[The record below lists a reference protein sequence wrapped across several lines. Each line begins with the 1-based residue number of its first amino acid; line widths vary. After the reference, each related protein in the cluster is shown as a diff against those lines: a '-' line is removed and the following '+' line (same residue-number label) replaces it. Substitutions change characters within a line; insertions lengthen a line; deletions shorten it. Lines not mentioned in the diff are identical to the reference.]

1 MQIGELDREI
11 VLQAKTAGQSGS
23 GEPTEVWAPIDT
35 GGVPAGTVWAKVRPL
50 SGREY
55 YAALGAQIV
64 AEETLV
70 FRIRFRT
77 DVRPGTARI
86 QYEAR
91 TYNIRRVAE
100 VGRRDGLDIY
110 ADTVTA

>member
-1 MQIGELDREI
+1 MQVGKLDRQITLEF
-11 VLQAKTAGQSGS
+11 KTSGQSGS
-23 GEPTEVWAPIDT
+23 GEPTESWGSAVTAWAQ
-35 GGVPAGTVWAKVRPL
+35 VRPL

-70 FRIRFRT
+70 FGIRYRS
-77 DVRPGTARI
+77 DVRPGTARVV
-86 QYEAR
+86 YEGR

-100 VGRRDGLDIY
+100 VGRRDGLEITG
-110 ADTVTA
+110 DTAEA

>member
-1 MQIGELDREI
+1 MQVGKLDREI
-11 VLQAKTAGQSGS
+11 TLEFKTPGQSGS
-23 GEPTEVWAPIDT
+23 GEPTETWGT
-35 GGVPAGTVWAKVRPL
+35 PATVWAAVRPL

-70 FRIRFRT
+70 FSIRHRT
-77 DVRPGTARI
+77 DVRPGTTRI
-86 QYEAR
+86 QYESR

-100 VGRRDGLDIY
+100 VGRRDGLDIF

>member
-1 MQIGELDREI
+1 MQVGKLDREI
-11 VLQAKTAGQSGS
+11 TLEFKTAGQSGS
-23 GEPTEVWAPIDT
+23 GEPTEVW
-35 GGVPAGTVWAKVRPL
+35 GQPAVVWAAVRPL
-50 SGREY
+50 SGGEY

-91 TYNIRRVAE
+91 TYNIRRVAQ
-100 VGRRDGLDIY
+100 VGRRDGLDIF